1 LAVTFS
7 IIARDPATGSFAI
20 AVATKFFAVGA
31 RVPHVASGCG
41 AVATQALVNPFYGV
55 EGLNLLR
62 AGKAAPDVVRM
73 LVAADAGRD
82 HRQLHV
88 MDAVG
93 RVAAHTGAQCVDWC
107 GHLAGQGCSVAGNML
122 ANRRVIAETA
132 AAYAANAALPFPRR
146 LIAALKAGEA
156 AGGDKRG
163 KQSAAL
169 RIHGEEE
176 WSDLDLRVDDHADPL
191 AELERLERVSREHW
205 THFRKFLPSRRD
217 PVGTTDRAVIN
228 AEIARALAA
237 ESAP

>member
-1 LAVTFS
+1 MTFS
-7 IIARDPATGSFAI
+7 IIARDPATGSFGI

-31 RVPHVASGCG
+31 RVPHIASGCG
-41 AVATQALVNPFYGV
+41 AVATQALLNPLYGV
-55 EGLNLLR
+55 DGLKLLR
-62 AGKAAPDVVRM
+62 EGKSAPEVIET

-82 HRQLHV
+82 HRQVHA
-88 MDAVG
+88 MDVTG
-93 RVAAHTGAQCVDWC
+93 RIGAHTGAQCVDWC
-107 GHLAGQGCSVAGNML
+107 GHVEGEGCSVAGNML
-122 ANRRVIAETA
+122 AGARVIAETA
-132 AAYAANAALPFPRR
+132 AAYAANSALPFPRR

-205 THFRKFLPSRRD
+205 MHFRKFLPSRRD
-217 PVGTTDRAVIN
+217 PVGVTDRVVIYN
-228 AEIARALAA
+228 EITKALAA
-237 ESAP
+237 ESGS